1 MGLTEREI
9 TQFSRVEGATAER
22 EVKWCFQELKEER
35 RETPS
40 VER

>member
-9 TQFSRVEGATAER
+9 KQFSRVEGAER
-22 EVKWCFQELKEER
+22 EVKWCFQELKKER
-35 RETPS
+35 GETPS